1 MVSQTITLTNGSGLH
16 MRPAGVLASAMAPF
30 ASDVT
35 IVAAGKEVNAKSLMA
50 IVAAGIKCGTEI
62 TLICDGED
70 EADAMD
76 TISKAIE
83 SGLGEM

>member
-50 IVAAGIKCGTEI
+50 IVAAGIKCGTGVEVR
-62 TLICDGED
+62 CEGADGQ
-70 EADAMD
+70 AALDAA
-76 TISKAIE
+76 IQLIE
-83 SGLGEM
+83 SGLGE

>member
-50 IVAAGIKCGTEI
+50 IVAGGTEI
-62 TLICDGED
+62 EVRCEGAD
-70 EADAMD
+70 EQAALDAA
-76 TISKAIE
+76 IQLIE
-83 SGLGEM
+83 SGLGE

>member
-50 IVAAGIKCGTEI
+50 IVAAGIEI
-62 TLICDGED
+62 EVRCEGAD
-70 EADAMD
+70 EQAALDAA
-76 TISKAIE
+76 IQLIE
-83 SGLGEM
+83 SGLGE

>member
-35 IVAAGKEVNAKSLMA
+35 IVAAG
-50 IVAAGIKCGTEI
+50 IKCGTEVEVR
-62 TLICDGED
+62 CEGAD
-70 EADAMD
+70 EQAALDAA
-76 TISKAIE
+76 IQLIE
-83 SGLGEM
+83 SGLGE